1 MTKRLVL
8 SAAIGIVMAF
18 AFLGVSVY
26 VEDLGFES
34 LAKVFLW
41 PNGLLQLLAP
51 PHNIGTPEHVVLEG
65 SPLNDLA
72 FTTSVPLAA
81 LVYGAIAFF
90 ILPRVKRVP

>member
-8 SAAIGIVMAF
+8 SAVIGIVLAF
-18 AFLGVSVY
+18 ACLGVSVY

-34 LAKVFLW
+34 LARVFLW

-72 FTTSVPLAA
+72 FHASVPLGA